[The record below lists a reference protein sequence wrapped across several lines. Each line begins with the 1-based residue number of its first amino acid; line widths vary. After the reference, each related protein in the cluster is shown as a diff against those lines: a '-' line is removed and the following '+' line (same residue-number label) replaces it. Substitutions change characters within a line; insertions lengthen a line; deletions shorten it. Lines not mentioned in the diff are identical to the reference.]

1 MARKERIELVSVRL
15 PASTRRK
22 VTRYREVISAALGIP
37 FSESAACAALILHGL
52 EHSETLERVAK
63 EK

>member
-1 MARKERIELVSVRL
+1 MARKVQLEAVSVRL

-22 VTRYREVISAALGIP
+22 VTRYREVISGATGIRL
-37 FSESAACAALILHGL
+37 SESAACAVLILKGL
-52 EHSETLERVAK
+52 EESEAIERVAK